1 MMASKVLLY
10 RLSLNASSQRK
21 RPNLFLSLHVIC
33 LSGFLD
39 ASFSVPSAPPMFC
52 LFLSFQDHPKS
63 VVVGKLA
70 DANRAKLAGWLKTL
84 RVIGSS
90 LLPLSK
96 FSTISSR
103 E

>member
-1 MMASKVLLY
+1 
-10 RLSLNASSQRK
+10 
-21 RPNLFLSLHVIC
+21 
-33 LSGFLD
+33 
-39 ASFSVPSAPPMFC
+39 MFC

-90 LLPLSK
+90 LLLISK